1 MALLRKGHLDINTE
15 DPALI
20 NQAVADLKELYDI
33 CNIKVGDIQYQ
44 SVPEGT
50 SWLNQAWSG
59 DMIAGYIYYL
69 PKGTPATALAYWKA
83 DKGKVPVQNDCF
95 SICST
100 TKKPVLS
107 HLFLNYL
114 LDNGVAYS
122 NFVNFNGYQPPLNE
136 IDPESLVK
144 DGVVPEN
151 LANSV
156 LTKDDFGPDSSAGDD
171 PDRHR
176 PAALGGRIL
185 RLPGR
190 RRRLAPTVYRRW
202 LWPSL
207 SLPGVLWLIVLF
219 VVPFYAVLAVSL
231 GTVDPILFQPVPI
244 WNPLEWNVG
253 WLQEA
258 LQRLAPGGIWFD
270 VGIRTIVY
278 VVLSLAL
285 CLLIGYPV
293 AYYTARHAGRWK
305 GLILILIILPLWIS
319 YMMRMLAWVNLLQAD
334 GYINRFLM
342 FTHVLSQPRDWLG
355 GSSSTVIFALV
366 YGYIPY
372 LILPLFASLDRIER
386 SHVEA
391 ARDLGASPW
400 SAFRT
405 VTLPLSKTGILGG
418 AVLITL
424 PMFGDYYTPNIVSMS
439 PKTSMIGNQIDLYF
453 HGGPQPTLGAA
464 LTIILAV
471 FLTFLMA
478 YYMWSIHRAQRD
490 VGAVGAV

>member
-1 MALLRKGHLDINTE
+1 M
-15 DPALI
+15 
-20 NQAVADLKELYDI
+20 
-33 CNIKVGDIQYQ
+33 
-44 SVPEGT
+44 
-50 SWLNQAWSG
+50 
-59 DMIAGYIYYL
+59 
-69 PKGTPATALAYWKA
+69 
-83 DKGKVPVQNDCF
+83 
-95 SICST
+95 
-100 TKKPVLS
+100 
-107 HLFLNYL
+107 
-114 LDNGVAYS
+114 
-122 NFVNFNGYQPPLNE
+122 
-136 IDPESLVK
+136 
-144 DGVVPEN
+144 
-151 LANSV
+151 
-156 LTKDDFGPDSSAGDD
+156 
-171 PDRHR
+171 
-176 PAALGGRIL
+176 
-185 RLPGR
+185 
-190 RRRLAPTVYRRW
+190 YRRW

-207 SLPGVLWLIVLF
+207 SFPGVLWLIVLF

-253 WLQEA
+253 WIQEA
-258 LQRLAPGGIWFD
+258 LTRLAPGGIWFD
-270 VGIRTIVY
+270 VGVRTIVY
-278 VVLSLAL
+278 VLLSLVL

-334 GYINRFLM
+334 GYVNRFLV

-355 GSSSTVIFALV
+355 GSASTVILALV

-453 HGGPQPTLGAA
+453 HGGQQPTIGAA
-464 LTIILAV
+464 ITVLLA
-471 FLTFLMA
+471 LFLMVLMI
-478 YYMWSIHRAQRD
+478 YYMRTVHRASREIP
-490 VGAVGAV
+490 A